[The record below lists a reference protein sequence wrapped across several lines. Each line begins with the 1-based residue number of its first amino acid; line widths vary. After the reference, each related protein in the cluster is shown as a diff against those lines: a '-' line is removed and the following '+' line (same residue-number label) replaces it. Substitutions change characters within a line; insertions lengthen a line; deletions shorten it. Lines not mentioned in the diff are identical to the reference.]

1 MWISIW
7 VSRHLYPSVIIISSI
22 SLTTPSYPSVIIS
35 SSWIKNISNAFL
47 NAGLD
52 VVQATHLP
60 VDNTTRKLETDNH
73 LMALEDTLPDIARH
87 VAGKSE
93 VEFETAKQDLDGLLQ
108 RAVGETGR
116 GVWLRMEWYSC
127 LGRKS
132 G

>member
-1 MWISIW
+1 M
-7 VSRHLYPSVIIISSI
+7 SSI
-22 SLTTPSYPSVIIS
+22 SLMTPSSPPVIIS
-35 SSWIKNISNAFL
+35 SSWIKNVSNAFV

-93 VEFETAKQDLDGLLQ
+93 VGFKAAKQDLDALFQ
-108 RAVGETGR
+108 RAVEETGR
-116 GVWLRMEWYSC
+116 GVSLRMDWYSW